1 MSRRIIP
8 EAYNRSRLLDFIN
21 RYAGATRISFCAV
34 STTTPTGQA
43 INHNTPTT
51 VQFDTATINIGSGY
65 DTTTDTFTAPYAGK
79 YYFHAN
85 VLWQNIQSSIGYL
98 SLGFSHNGTRRTVSF
113 MNTPMDNNDEVTQS
127 GGIMLDL
134 SKEDT
139 VVVFVKYFD
148 SSEGTEHILG
158 DGTNHYTQFIGY
170 KL

>member
-21 RYAGATRISFCAV
+21 RYAGTTRISFCAV

-79 YYFHAN
+79 EY
-85 VLWQNIQSSIGYL
+85 SIKHWL
-98 SLGFSHNGTRRTVSF
+98 S
-113 MNTPMDNNDEVTQS
+113 
-127 GGIMLDL
+127 
-134 SKEDT
+134 
-139 VVVFVKYFD
+139 
-148 SSEGTEHILG
+148 
-158 DGTNHYTQFIGY
+158 
-170 KL
+170 